1 MINIKLNKNL
11 IQSFP
16 CGITSIEIIRQ
27 NYFNLD
33 SKPIAAL
40 FNNDLIELNRKLNQN
55 GFLEILTIKDK
66 RSIEILN
73 HSTAH
78 LLAQAIKRI
87 FPKSLLNIGPTIK
100 EGFYYDID
108 FLDYNISENSLIE
121 IEKMMH
127 LISKEKLEIIRKE
140 INIKKAYDLFK
151 DNYYKT
157 QILDEIKESQVSIY
171 SQGEFFD
178 LCRGIHLI
186 NTNIIQNFKLLKIS
200 GSYFKGNSL
209 NKKLTRIYGISFFNS
224 KDLKNYLKLLEER
237 KQKDHKNINKEQEF
251 FMLTSDVG
259 LGFPLWMPKGA
270 TIRRIIERYI
280 VDKEL
285 EYKYQHVYT
294 PVLAN
299 IDLYKTSGHLKL
311 YKENM
316 FPIMKLQNDEE
327 IVLRPMNCPH
337 HMMIFKKKLRSY
349 KDLPFKIAELGIM
362 HRYEHSGAVS
372 GLQRTRAMTLNDAH
386 IFITEN
392 QIENEII
399 KIINFILE
407 VYKDF
412 NITEYYFN
420 LSTRDINNKK
430 KYFDNEIIWQKSES
444 ILKNILT
451 ELKIPYKES
460 VGDAAFYGP
469 KIDIQVLTAL
479 NNEETLST
487 IQLDFLLPKKFNLT
501 YVGSDNKEYNP
512 ILIHRAIISTLERF
526 MAFLIEKNKG
536 FFPLWLAPIQ
546 VVLIPINNIK
556 YLKYTQNIEKILK
569 TKNFRTE
576 INDRDNSLSYKIRE
590 SQKNKI
596 PYQIVIGEKEFLNN
610 NLTFREYGS
619 KFSKNVS
626 IEEFINI
633 FENKIKDKK

>member
-16 CGITSIEIIRQ
+16 CKITPIEIIRQ

-40 FNNDLIELNRKLNQN
+40 FNNELIELNREIDQN
-55 GFLEILTIKDK
+55 GCLEIMTIKDQ

-78 LLAQAIKRI
+78 LLAQAVKRI

-108 FLDYNISENSLIE
+108 FLDYHISENSLIE

-127 LISKEKLEIIRKE
+127 LISKEKLDIIRKE
-140 INIKKAYDLFK
+140 INIKEAYELFS
-151 DNYYKT
+151 NNPYKI
-157 QILDEIKESQVSIY
+157 QLLEEIQESKVSVY
-171 SQGEFFD
+171 FQGEFFD

-200 GSYFKGNSL
+200 GSYLKGNSL
-209 NKKLTRIYGISFFNS
+209 NKKLTRIYGISFFHP
-224 KDLKNYLKLLEER
+224 KELKNYLKLLEER

-251 FMLTSDVG
+251 FMLTPDVG
-259 LGFPLWMPKGA
+259 LGFPLWLPKGA

-280 VDKEL
+280 VNKEL
-285 EYKYQHVYT
+285 EYDYQHVYT

-299 IDLYKTSGHLKL
+299 IELYQTSGHLKL

-316 FPIMKLQNDEE
+316 FPIMKLQNDEK

-349 KDLPFKIAELGIM
+349 KDLPFKIAELGMM

-399 KIINFILE
+399 KIINFIFE

-420 LSTRDINNKK
+420 LSTRDVNNKK
-430 KYFDNEIIWQKSES
+430 KYFENELIWQRSEF

-451 ELKIPYKES
+451 ELKIPFKES

-487 IQLDFLLPKKFNLT
+487 VQLDFLLPKKFNLT
-501 YVGSDNKEYNP
+501 YVGSDNKEHNP

-526 MAFLIEKNKG
+526 VAFLIEKNKG
-536 FFPLWLAPIQ
+536 FFPLWLAPVQ

-556 YLKYTQNIEKILK
+556 YLKYTQKINK
-569 TKNFRTE
+569 IFKKNNFRSE
-576 INDRDNSLSYKIRE
+576 INDKDNSLSYKIRE

-596 PYQIVIGEKEFLNN
+596 PYQIVIGEKELLNST
-610 NLTFREYGS
+610 LTFREYRS
-619 KFSKNVS
+619 NLSQTVS
-626 IEEFINI
+626 IEEFIDI
-633 FENKIKDKK
+633 FNKKIKEKK

>member
-16 CGITSIEIIRQ
+16 CKITPIEIIRQ

-40 FNNDLIELNRKLNQN
+40 FNNELIELNREIDQN
-55 GFLEILTIKDK
+55 GCLEIMTIKDQ

-78 LLAQAIKRI
+78 LLAQAVKRI

-108 FLDYNISENSLIE
+108 FLDYHISENSLIE

-127 LISKEKLEIIRKE
+127 LISKRKIRYYSYE
-140 INIKKAYDLFK
+140 INIKEAYELFS
-151 DNYYKT
+151 NNPYKI
-157 QILDEIKESQVSIY
+157 QLLEEIQESKVSVY
-171 SQGEFFD
+171 FQGEFFD

-200 GSYFKGNSL
+200 GSYLKGNSL
-209 NKKLTRIYGISFFNS
+209 NKKLTRIYGISFFHP
-224 KDLKNYLKLLEER
+224 KELKNYLKLLEER

-251 FMLTSDVG
+251 FMLTPDVG
-259 LGFPLWMPKGA
+259 LGFPLWLPKGA

-280 VDKEL
+280 VNKEL
-285 EYKYQHVYT
+285 EYDYQHVYT

-299 IDLYKTSGHLKL
+299 IELYQTSGHLKL

-316 FPIMKLQNDEE
+316 FPIMKLQNDEK

-349 KDLPFKIAELGIM
+349 KDLPFKIAELGMM

-399 KIINFILE
+399 KIINFIFE

-420 LSTRDINNKK
+420 LSTRDVNNKK
-430 KYFDNEIIWQKSES
+430 KYFENELIWQRSEF

-451 ELKIPYKES
+451 ELKIPFKES

-487 IQLDFLLPKKFNLT
+487 VQLDFLLPKKFNLT
-501 YVGSDNKEYNP
+501 YVGSDNKEHNP

-526 MAFLIEKNKG
+526 VAFLIEKNKG
-536 FFPLWLAPIQ
+536 FFPLWLAPVQ

-556 YLKYTQNIEKILK
+556 YLKYTQKINK
-569 TKNFRTE
+569 IFKKNNFRSE
-576 INDRDNSLSYKIRE
+576 INDKDNSLSYKIRE

-596 PYQIVIGEKEFLNN
+596 PYQIVIGEKELLNST
-610 NLTFREYGS
+610 LTFREYRS
-619 KFSKNVS
+619 NLSQTVS
-626 IEEFINI
+626 IEEFIDI
-633 FENKIKDKK
+633 FNKKIKEKK